1 MEDED
6 QEVVGADSVSQLDT
20 PEVEQIPLKNEPI
33 EPIFEFVTSKYG
45 NLDIGRRAFPAFIDI
60 DGDGFLDLIA
70 GNNAGELRYYR
81 SDHSSGSVQWILES
95 NYFLGY
101 QGGKN
106 AAPVLSDLD
115 GDDDL
120 DLLVG
125 NQTGSIQ
132 YWENKGIS
140 EIADFVYN
148 PTVFIGVTS
157 GRNSVPAV
165 IDLNSD
171 GKKDLLIGKF
181 NGQLYKYIRKDI
193 GKEFRFMLER
203 RKYLD
208 LDVGLGSVPV
218 IVDINNDQQLELI
231 ISSDSGKIYNFKANS
246 EDQPTNVWKQTDEY
260 FKEINV
266 PVGANP
272 VFADLDKDGDL
283 DLIIGSEAGTLH
295 YFRNEGQ

>member
-1 MEDED
+1 M
-6 QEVVGADSVSQLDT
+6 
-20 PEVEQIPLKNEPI
+20 
-33 EPIFEFVTSKYG
+33 
-45 NLDIGRRAFPAFIDI
+45 
-60 DGDGFLDLIA
+60 
-70 GNNAGELRYYR
+70 
-81 SDHSSGSVQWILES
+81 
-95 NYFLGY
+95 
-101 QGGKN
+101 
-106 AAPVLSDLD
+106 
-115 GDDDL
+115 
-120 DLLVG
+120 
-125 NQTGSIQ
+125 
-132 YWENKGIS
+132 
-140 EIADFVYN
+140 
-148 PTVFIGVTS
+148 
-157 GRNSVPAV
+157 
-165 IDLNSD
+165 
-171 GKKDLLIGKF
+171 IGKF

-246 EDQPTNVWKQTDEY
+246 EDQPTNVWKQTYEY